1 MNFDLARH
9 NMVAEQLER
18 RGISDPRV
26 LEAMAWVPRH
36 EFVPPE
42 SIAEAYD
49 DRALSIGLDQTIS
62 QPYTVAFMCQEARIS
77 ADDRVLEIGTG
88 SGYCAAVLSL
98 LAREVH
104 TVERIESLYNAARRR
119 LAKLGYANVH
129 CYLDDGT
136 MGLPAE
142 APFDAIIVAAGR
154 RVVADR
160 LSRSTRRGR
169 PIDHSDR
176 PALASAY
183 VFLHTRGRRISAQ
196 GPRQL
201 RFRSACKRWRVCVAI
216 GAGASRRIWEG
227 EAPAEPECRAA
238 QQELRPPLP
247 V

>member
-9 NMVAEQLER
+9 NMVADQLER

-77 ADDRVLEIGTG
+77 AGDRVLEIGTG

-104 TVERIESLYNAARRR
+104 TVERIESLYDVARRR

-142 APFDAIIVAAGR
+142 APFDAILVAAGAESLPTAYQDQL
-154 RVVADR
+154 VEGGR
-160 LSRSTRRGR
+160 LIIPIGPLSHQRMFSFTRAGEEFLRQDLGSFGFV
-169 PIDHSDR
+169 PLVSD
-176 PALASAY
+176 
-183 VFLHTRGRRISAQ
+183 
-196 GPRQL
+196 
-201 RFRSACKRWRVCVAI
+201 
-216 GAGASRRIWEG
+216 G
-227 EAPAEPECRAA
+227 E
-238 QQELRPPLP
+238 
-247 V
+247 